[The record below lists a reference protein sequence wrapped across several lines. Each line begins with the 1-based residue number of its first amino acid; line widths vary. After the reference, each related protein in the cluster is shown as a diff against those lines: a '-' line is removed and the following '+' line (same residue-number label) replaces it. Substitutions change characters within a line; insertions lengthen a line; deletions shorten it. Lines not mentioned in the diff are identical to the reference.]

1 MKKLIVGMII
11 SVLGLY
17 LAFRKVD
24 IHSLGNVLGQAHLGW
39 ILAAV
44 FLLLGSVW
52 VRALRYRIIVL
63 PIKQIRKYP
72 LFANIM
78 IGNFG
83 NNVLPFRLGEILRAY
98 ALKMDEEV
106 SASSAFG
113 TVVVE
118 RVVDMVGFLVFLI
131 IIFFWGDIPQTFSI
145 PGIIIGISVILVGII
160 LWWISKTHQE
170 WIIKFEKLS
179 IFQKKYGQKAIEIID
194 KFVQG
199 LIVLRKTKHVS
210 QILVIT
216 LLLWFIYLMVTFA
229 SLKAVHISA
238 NGMQAGVLL
247 IATSLAISI
256 PSAPG
261 FIGTWHV
268 AAVFVLV
275 NIYQQSTDVAQAYAI
290 LNHAINFIPLTLV
303 GLYYFIKSSVKFRE
317 IKKLKIENN
326 SKNLADE

>member
-1 MKKLIVGMII
+1 MKKLLVGIII
-11 SVLGLY
+11 SALGLY

-24 IHSLGNVLGQAHLGW
+24 IHSLGNALGQAHLGW
-39 ILAAV
+39 ILVAV
-44 FLLLGSVW
+44 LLLLGSVW
-52 VRALRYRIIVL
+52 VRAIRYRIIVL
-63 PIKQIRKYP
+63 PIKQIRQYP

-83 NNVLPFRLGEILRAY
+83 NNALPLRLGEILRAY
-98 ALKMDEEV
+98 ALKMDEKV

-131 IIFFWGDIPQTFSI
+131 IIFIWGDVPQAFSI

-170 WIIKFEKLS
+170 WIVKFEKLS
-179 IFQKKYGQKAIEIID
+179 IFQRKYGQKAIEIID

-229 SLKAVHISA
+229 SLKAVHITA

-261 FIGTWHV
+261 FIGTWHF
-268 AAVFVLV
+268 ASKNVLV
-275 NIYQQSTDVAQAYAI
+275 YIYQQTTDVALAYAI

-303 GLYYFIKSSVKFRE
+303 GLYYFIKSSVSIEVIRLYL
-317 IKKLKIENN
+317 LKN
-326 SKNLADE
+326 SEKGKEQ